1 MGRVAGTPNK
11 KTQELRDLMEAHCG
25 GEPVPLLLLKLGLKY
40 HDEGKADLAIRAIS
54 DACRYGYPSLKAIEM
69 SGAVAQI
76 PAPIEPGPSPV
87 DQALSLGAA

>member
-1 MGRVAGTPNK
+1 
-11 KTQELRDLMEAHCG
+11 MESYCG
-25 GEPVPLLLLKLGLKY
+25 GEPVPVVLLKIGLKCV
-40 HDEGKADLAIRAIS
+40 DEGDTDLAIRAIS

-69 SGAVAQI
+69 SGQIAQI